1 MQNLMRHP
9 PPPPG
14 YAITVFTQSE
24 PSYAHGQC
32 ILKRRR
38 FYLLYV
44 HINNYS

>member
-24 PSYAHGQC
+24 PTHGQC

-38 FYLLYV
+38 FHFLYV